1 MTTSFAAVPSRVTI
15 ERWPSERPLFIVS
28 LLAATLIWVVLVAS
42 VIGAVYAAVLL
53 SFFFIGHVAFMAR
66 LRGSAVRVG
75 PAQLPELH
83 EAVTRLAG
91 RLGLDP
97 VPAVYLMQAD
107 GALNALAT
115 RFLGSHVVVLFADLL
130 DACGPDEAARD
141 MIIAHELG
149 HVHAGHLRWMW
160 YLAPSHLIPF
170 LGSALSR
177 AREFT
182 CDRYGLAGAGS
193 REGAIL
199 GLTILAAGP
208 THARRVNRA
217 LLVRQEEDLQSGWMT
232 LGTWFASHPPISRR
246 IAALEPALEAERPV
260 ERPGPGRA
268 LALLLGLGTIPVLA
282 GIALALFLPTSITDG
297 LRAVGAAGDPE
308 YRETA
313 ARSTLPPDSL
323 AADDLRRF
331 SEFIDANW
339 RAQGLPPD
347 GEQLYLRWMQVHPD
361 QPVPIDPYS
370 GMGYLYRTEGE
381 GYVLQSVGVD
391 GTPGTPDDLVW
402 SVTSLR

>member
-1 MTTSFAAVPSRVTI
+1 AHRPGPPATATPPRSRMTTSFAAVPSRVTI

-28 LLAATLIWVVLVAS
+28 LLAATLIWALLVAS
-42 VIGAVYAAVLL
+42 VIGAVYAVAFLA
-53 SFFFIGHVAFMAR
+53 FFFIGHVAFMAR

-91 RLGLDP
+91 RIGLDP

-130 DACGPDEAARD
+130 DACGTDEAARD

-160 YLAPSHLIPF
+160 YLAPSHFIPF

-193 REGAIL
+193 R
-199 GLTILAAGP
+199 
-208 THARRVNRA
+208 
-217 LLVRQEEDLQSGWMT
+217 
-232 LGTWFASHPPISRR
+232 
-246 IAALEPALEAERPV
+246 
-260 ERPGPGRA
+260 
-268 LALLLGLGTIPVLA
+268 
-282 GIALALFLPTSITDG
+282 
-297 LRAVGAAGDPE
+297 
-308 YRETA
+308 
-313 ARSTLPPDSL
+313 
-323 AADDLRRF
+323 
-331 SEFIDANW
+331 
-339 RAQGLPPD
+339 
-347 GEQLYLRWMQVHPD
+347 
-361 QPVPIDPYS
+361 
-370 GMGYLYRTEGE
+370 
-381 GYVLQSVGVD
+381 
-391 GTPGTPDDLVW
+391 
-402 SVTSLR
+402 